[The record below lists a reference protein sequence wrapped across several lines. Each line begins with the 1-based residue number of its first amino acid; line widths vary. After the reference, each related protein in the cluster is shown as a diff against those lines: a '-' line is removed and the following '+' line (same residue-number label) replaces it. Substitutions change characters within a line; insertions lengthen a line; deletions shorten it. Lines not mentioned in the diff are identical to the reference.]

1 MILWWIGNIIF
12 ILVVIPVVVMLLQ
25 RLTQPVVEI
34 RQYAADA
41 LEHGVNLIAE
51 LDSLEELVETRDRA
65 RQVNEG
71 VQRYGK
77 ALDQLL

>member
-12 ILVVIPVVVMLLQ
+12 ILVVIPVVLVLLQ

-34 RQYAADA
+34 KQYADDAVEHGQLLVSNLDA
-41 LEHGVNLIAE
+41 LE
-51 LDSLEELVETRDRA
+51 DLVETRNLV

-71 VQRYGK
+71 VERYAK
-77 ALDQLL
+77 ALDQIL

>member
-12 ILVVIPVVVMLLQ
+12 ILVVIPVVLVLLQ

-34 RQYAADA
+34 KQYADDAVEHGQLLVSNLDA
-41 LEHGVNLIAE
+41 LE
-51 LDSLEELVETRDRA
+51 DLVETRNLV

-71 VQRYGK
+71 IERYAK
-77 ALDQLL
+77 ALDQIL